1 MRLFLLPLMLLTAL
15 PALAQQKPPAAA
27 AATPG
32 PRPNPIPTVM
42 AEPVALLIA
51 GFDRDGDG
59 KVSRAEFDS
68 GLRASFD
75 AIDTRKAGSLG
86 YIGYSDWLERWLGD
100 RNTLP
105 SPFETDRDGD
115 NKVTF
120 EELAARF
127 DLLFTRFDIDKD
139 GAISRKE
146 LLTIRPQAFERERGG
161 RRGRGGDIIGQP
173 QR

>member
-1 MRLFLLPLMLLTAL
+1 MRLFLLPLAILAVT
-15 PALAQQKPPAAA
+15 PALAQQAPVVPPAA
-27 AATPG
+27 PG

-42 AEPVALLIA
+42 AEPVGLLIA
-51 GFDRDGDG
+51 GFDRDGDAR
-59 KVSRAEFDS
+59 VTRTEYEA

-75 AIDTRKAGSLG
+75 AIDTRKTGMLG

-115 NKVTF
+115 DKISF
-120 EELAARF
+120 AELDARF
-127 DLLFTRFDIDKD
+127 DLLWTRLDTDKD
-139 GAISRKE
+139 GVISRKE

-161 RRGRGGDIIGQP
+161 RRGRGNDTIQ